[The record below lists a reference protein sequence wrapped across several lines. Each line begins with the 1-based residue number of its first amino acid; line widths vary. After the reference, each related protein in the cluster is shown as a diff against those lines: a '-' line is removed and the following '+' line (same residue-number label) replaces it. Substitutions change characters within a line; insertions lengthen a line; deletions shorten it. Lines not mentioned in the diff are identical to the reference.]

1 MKNSIERWRQV
12 AASRDRSR
20 LLKSRR
26 GMTLFEVMIV
36 IAIIVMV
43 MGALLVGVM
52 SSFNQASAATTELTM
67 GKIDSA
73 IQTYTIRH
81 KKPPTTSQGLKAV
94 FTDERLP
101 TDSWGNEFVYTAP
114 GPGGMP
120 YEILSYGRDG
130 AKGGSGSGEDIKWS
144 EVKNR

>member
-1 MKNSIERWRQV
+1 MNNIIERWQQV
-12 AASRDRSR
+12 LTRRRGARA
-20 LLKSRR
+20 LQSRR

-36 IAIIVMV
+36 IAIIVLV

-81 KKPPTTSQGLKAV
+81 KKPPTTSEGLKAV
-94 FTDERLP
+94 FTDDRLP
-101 TDSWGNEFVYTAP
+101 TDAWGNEFVYTVP
-114 GPGGMP
+114 GPNNMP

-130 AKGGSGSGEDIKWS
+130 AKGGSGSGADIKWS